1 MIIMAKKDGNYS
13 YLKRQANKRQPRE
26 TFLIVCE
33 GEKTEYYYFTCL
45 REDLKSNN
53 IKIKVKGEGQNTL
66 SLVKKA
72 INIKNNEKS
81 ASYDQVW
88 CVFDKDN
95 YTKEQFN
102 QAERLAQKENIKIA
116 YSNEAFEIWYILH
129 FQYLDTATPRDRYGS
144 ILTNQMRKLG
154 LVGEKEKYEKSREN
168 IYEKLKPYQPTAI
181 INAEKLIK
189 RRDELKQHPFDP
201 HPSTTVHE
209 LVRELNKNSRS

>member
-102 QAERLAQKENIKIA
+102 QAEGLAQKENIKIA

-201 HPSTTVHE
+201 HPSTTVH
-209 LVRELNKNSRS
+209 